1 LLKRSIR
8 QLALPAIALTTAL
21 LAVPTATAQEIFPDR
36 AVRVVVPYAAGGAT
50 DPPARLVADRLS
62 KQLGQP
68 FVVENRPGAGGRI
81 GTDGVIHS
89 APNGYTILAAPSGI
103 VINALLYP
111 KGAYDVDKELTP
123 IGLINR
129 IPMVV
134 VASPK
139 AGIRTLSELIK
150 VARDKPGTVNYGIT
164 GIGTLDH
171 LAYDHLRTVE
181 KLDMTRID
189 YQGVPQAL
197 TGLLAGDIPTMVIAL
212 SAALPQIRAGK
223 IVPLAITSAS
233 RAPTLPDVPTMAEAG
248 VPNFV
253 MYGWSMMFVPSG
265 VPAPIAQKLHDEM
278 AKTLAQPEVRK
289 TLTDIGGEVIDMS
302 LPELKDFVRQ
312 NNTFFGEVV
321 RASNIHIQ

>member
-1 LLKRSIR
+1 M
-8 QLALPAIALTTAL
+8 AIALVPAF
-21 LAVPTATAQEIFPDR
+21 LAAPAAMAQPTFPDKP
-36 AVRVVVPYAAGGAT
+36 VRVIVPFAAGGAT

-81 GTDGVIHS
+81 GTEGVIHS
-89 APNGYTILAAPSGI
+89 AANGYTILAAPSGI

-111 KGAYDVDKELTP
+111 KGAYDVEKELTP

-139 AGIRTLSELIK
+139 FGIRTLSELIK
-150 VARDKPGTVNYGIT
+150 VARDKPGSVNYGIT

-181 KLDMTRID
+181 KLDMMRID

-212 SAALPQIRAGK
+212 SAALPQIKAGK
-223 IVPLAITSAS
+223 ILPLAITSES

-278 AKTLAQPEVRK
+278 AKALAQPEVRK
-289 TLTDIGGEVIDMS
+289 TLTDVGGEVIDLS
-302 LPELKDFVRQ
+302 LPELRDFVRQ

-321 RASNIHIQ
+321 RASNIRVQ

>member
-1 LLKRSIR
+1 MV
-8 QLALPAIALTTAL
+8 IALMTPL
-21 LAVPTATAQEIFPDR
+21 WATSAARAQDNFPDKV
-36 AVRVVVPYAAGGAT
+36 VRIIVPYAAGGAT
-50 DPPARLVADRLS
+50 DPLARVVADRLT
-62 KQLGQP
+62 KQLGQA
-68 FVVENRPGAGGRI
+68 FIVENRPGAGGRI
-81 GTDGVIHS
+81 GTEAVIHS
-89 APNGYTILAAPSGI
+89 APNGYTILAAPSGV

-111 KGAYDVDKELTP
+111 NGAYDLEKDLTP
-123 IGLINR
+123 IAIINR

-139 AGIRTLSELIK
+139 FGVRTLPELIK

-181 KLDMTRID
+181 KLNMMRID

-212 SAALPQIRAGK
+212 SAALQQIRAGK
-223 IVPLAITSAS
+223 IIPLAITSAS
-233 RAPTLPDVPTMAEAG
+233 RAASLPDVPTMAEAG

-265 VPAPIAQKLHDEM
+265 VPTPIAQKLHDEM
-278 AKTLAQPEVRK
+278 AKALAQPDVRK
-289 TLTDIGGEVIDMS
+289 LVADGGGEVIDLS
-302 LPELKDFVRQ
+302 LAELKDFVRQ
-312 NNTFFGEVV
+312 NNTFFGGIV
-321 RASNIHIQ
+321 RASNIRIQ